1 MMRELMRVIKE
12 SEHSFIEWSKMETLG
27 IPSVDKYYVNTDD
40 LEEAINNAID
50 NNTMSLED
58 IAKLENVLTLM
69 EVMLWLM
76 VVN

>member
-1 MMRELMRVIKE
+1 
-12 SEHSFIEWSKMETLG
+12 METLG
-27 IPSVDKYYVNTDD
+27 IPSVGKYYVNTDD

>member
-1 MMRELMRVIKE
+1 MMRELMKVIKE

-27 IPSVDKYYVNTDD
+27 IPSVGKYYVDIDD

-69 EVMLWLM
+69 EVIIWLT
-76 VVN
+76 VAN

>member
-1 MMRELMRVIKE
+1 MMRELMKVIKE
-12 SEHSFIEWSKMETLG
+12 SEHSFIEWSKMKTLG
-27 IPSVDKYYVNTDD
+27 IPSVGKYYVDIDD

-69 EVMLWLM
+69 EVML
-76 VVN
+76 

>member
-12 SEHSFIEWSKMETLG
+12 SEHSFIEWSKMKTLG
-27 IPSVDKYYVNTDD
+27 IPSVGKYYVDIDD

-69 EVMLWLM
+69 EVIIWLM

>member
-69 EVMLWLM
+69 EVML
-76 VVN
+76 

>member
-12 SEHSFIEWSKMETLG
+12 SEHSFIEWSNMETLG
-27 IPSVDKYYVNTDD
+27 IPSVGKYYVDTDD

-58 IAKLENVLTLM
+58 IAKLKNVLTLM
-69 EVMLWLM
+69 EVML
-76 VVN
+76 

>member
-1 MMRELMRVIKE
+1 MMRELMKVIKE
-12 SEHSFIEWSKMETLG
+12 SEHPFIEWSKMETLG
-27 IPSVDKYYVNTDD
+27 IPSVGKYYVDIDD

-69 EVMLWLM
+69 EVII
-76 VVN
+76 

>member
-1 MMRELMRVIKE
+1 MMRELMKVIKE

-27 IPSVDKYYVNTDD
+27 IPSVGKYYVDIDN

-69 EVMLWLM
+69 EVII
-76 VVN
+76 

>member
-1 MMRELMRVIKE
+1 MMKELMRVIKE

-27 IPSVDKYYVNTDD
+27 ISSVGKYYVDIDD

-69 EVMLWLM
+69 EVML
-76 VVN
+76 

>member
-12 SEHSFIEWSKMETLG
+12 SEHSFIEWSKIETLG

-69 EVMLWLM
+69 EVML
-76 VVN
+76 

>member
-1 MMRELMRVIKE
+1 MMRELMKVIKE

-27 IPSVDKYYVNTDD
+27 IPSIDKYYVDTDD

-69 EVMLWLM
+69 EVML
-76 VVN
+76 

>member
-12 SEHSFIEWSKMETLG
+12 SEHSFIEWSKMKTLG
-27 IPSVDKYYVNTDD
+27 IPSVGKYYVDIDD

-69 EVMLWLM
+69 EVII
-76 VVN
+76 

>member
-58 IAKLENVLTLM
+58 IAKLENVLILM
-69 EVMLWLM
+69 EVIL
-76 VVN
+76 

>member
-1 MMRELMRVIKE
+1 MTRELMKVIKE

-27 IPSVDKYYVNTDD
+27 IPSVGKYYVNTDD
-40 LEEAINNAID
+40 LEEVINNAID

-69 EVMLWLM
+69 EVML
-76 VVN
+76 

>member
-1 MMRELMRVIKE
+1 MMRELMKVIKE
-12 SEHSFIEWSKMETLG
+12 SEHSFIEWSKMKTLG
-27 IPSVDKYYVNTDD
+27 IPSVGKYYVDIDD

-69 EVMLWLM
+69 EVII
-76 VVN
+76 

>member
-12 SEHSFIEWSKMETLG
+12 SEHSFFEWSKMETLG
-27 IPSVDKYYVNTDD
+27 NPCVGYYYVDTDD

-69 EVMLWLM
+69 EVML
-76 VVN
+76 

>member
-12 SEHSFIEWSKMETLG
+12 SEHSFIEWSKMKTLG
-27 IPSVDKYYVNTDD
+27 IPSVGKYYVDIDD

-69 EVMLWLM
+69 EVML
-76 VVN
+76 

>member
-27 IPSVDKYYVNTDD
+27 IHSVGKYYVDTDD

-69 EVMLWLM
+69 EVML
-76 VVN
+76 

>member
-12 SEHSFIEWSKMETLG
+12 SEYSFIEWSKIEALG
-27 IPSVDKYYVNTDD
+27 IPSIGKYYVDTDD
-40 LEEAINNAID
+40 LEEVINNAID

-69 EVMLWLM
+69 EVML
-76 VVN
+76 

>member
-27 IPSVDKYYVNTDD
+27 IPSIDKYYVDIDD

>member
-27 IPSVDKYYVNTDD
+27 IPSVDKYYVDTDD

-69 EVMLWLM
+69 EVML
-76 VVN
+76 

>member
-27 IPSVDKYYVNTDD
+27 IPSISKYYVNTDD

-50 NNTMSLED
+50 NNTMSLDD

-69 EVMLWLM
+69 EVML
-76 VVN
+76 

>member
-27 IPSVDKYYVNTDD
+27 IPNIGKYYVDTDD

-69 EVMLWLM
+69 EVML
-76 VVN
+76 

>member
-12 SEHSFIEWSKMETLG
+12 SKHSFIEWSKMETLG

>member
-12 SEHSFIEWSKMETLG
+12 SEHSFIKWSKMETLG
-27 IPSVDKYYVNTDD
+27 IPSVGKYYVDTDD

-69 EVMLWLM
+69 EVML
-76 VVN
+76 

>member
-1 MMRELMRVIKE
+1 MMRELMKVIKE
-12 SEHSFIEWSKMETLG
+12 SEYSFIEWSKMETLG
-27 IPSVDKYYVNTDD
+27 IPSISKYYVNTDD

-50 NNTMSLED
+50 NNTMSLDD

>member
-1 MMRELMRVIKE
+1 MK
-12 SEHSFIEWSKMETLG
+12 TLS
-27 IPSVDKYYVNTDD
+27 IPSIGKYYVDTDD

-76 VVN
+76 VAN

>member
-12 SEHSFIEWSKMETLG
+12 SEHSFIEWSKMEALG
-27 IPSVDKYYVNTDD
+27 IPSVGKYYVNTDD

-69 EVMLWLM
+69 EVML
-76 VVN
+76 